1 LNAVRLPS
9 AFLRRDGVQFSFS
22 GLKTA
27 LLYAA
32 RGVPGTAR
40 RPAPPVPALT
50 PERVRDL
57 AASFQHAA
65 VASIIEGLDAA
76 IGQPGE
82 RPRTLLVGGGVSANQ
97 ALRAALDGWATT
109 HGLECRVPMMAHCID
124 NAAMIAGLAALMP
137 APSGLGDLGFV
148 AEPMS
153 RIARGARGPQRKA
166 S

>member
-1 LNAVRLPS
+1 
-9 AFLRRDGVQFSFS
+9 
-22 GLKTA
+22 
-27 LLYAA
+27 
-32 RGVPGTAR
+32 
-40 RPAPPVPALT
+40 VPALT

-76 IGQPGE
+76 LAQPGDC
-82 RPRTLLVGGGVSANQ
+82 PRTLLVGGGVSANQ
-97 ALRAALDGWATT
+97 CLRAALEGWASA
-109 HGLECRVPMMAHCID
+109 HGIECRVPSMAHCID
-124 NAAMIAGLAALMP
+124 NAAMIAGLAALMT
-137 APSGLGDLGFV
+137 APRGRGDLGFV